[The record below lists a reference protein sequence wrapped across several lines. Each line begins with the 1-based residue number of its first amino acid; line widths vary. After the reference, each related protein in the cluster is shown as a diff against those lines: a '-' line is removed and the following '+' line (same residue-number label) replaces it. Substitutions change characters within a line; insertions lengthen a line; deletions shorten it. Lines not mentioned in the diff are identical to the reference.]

1 MKQDSRENKKSSPLK
16 TGLIILFVLTVL
28 YLVWSYIAGDLWI
41 KPSDL
46 DKEPKITWLK
56 KGQQDKIPSEQ
67 KLVPDTKEPS
77 AIVSLTQGEE
87 EISPPTP
94 ENDCK
99 QTADRI
105 RLFFEHLDTQG
116 YIKEYKLK
124 GSSLEHFNRLISKL
138 VANPPIIVRETD
150 DLFAILNNM
159 AHLYRVLGIQDVL
172 LVKDILANE
181 RELIE
186 PTMMLFN
193 KWSIIESQCT
203 DTNLPVSLPLPG
215 LYQYAGFFLNT
226 LGGQS
231 YLLRRATFIRVLLR
245 YYSILLLD
253 RANSEGINIYGIDI
267 RYHINSVID
276 ELDVAKDLS
285 GRQDYISNLFRIQ
298 EKYQAEY
305 GN

>member
-1 MKQDSRENKKSSPLK
+1 MKQDSREDKKTSPLK
-16 TGLIILFVLTVL
+16 TGLIIVFVLTAL

-46 DKEPKITWLK
+46 NKEPKITWLK
-56 KGQQDKIPSEQ
+56 NGQQDKIPSEQ
-67 KLVPDTKEPS
+67 KLAPDTKEPS
-77 AIVSLTQGEE
+77 SIASLTQGEE
-87 EISPPTP
+87 VLSPPTP

-99 QTADRI
+99 QTTDRI

-124 GSSLEHFNRLISKL
+124 ESSLEHFNRLISKL

-159 AHLYRVLGIQDVL
+159 AHLFRVLGIQDVL
-172 LVKDILANE
+172 LVKNILANE
-181 RELIE
+181 GELIE

-193 KWSIIESQCT
+193 KWSIIQSQCT
-203 DTNLPVSLPLPG
+203 ATDLPISLPLPG

-231 YLLRRATFIRVLLR
+231 YLLRRQTFIRVLLR

-267 RYHINSVID
+267 RYHLNSVID

-285 GRQDYISNLFRIQ
+285 GKQDYISNLYRIQ
-298 EKYQAEY
+298 EKYQVEY

>member
-1 MKQDSRENKKSSPLK
+1 MMQESREDKKPSPLK
-16 TGLIILFVLTVL
+16 TGLIIVFVLTAL

-67 KLVPDTKEPS
+67 KLTPDTKEPS
-77 AIVSLTQGEE
+77 AITSLTQGEE
-87 EISPPTP
+87 VLSPLTP

-105 RLFFEHLDTQG
+105 RLFFEHLDTQA

-124 GSSLEHFNRLISKL
+124 ESSLEHFNRLISKL

-159 AHLYRVLGIQDVL
+159 AHLYRVMGIQDVL

-193 KWSIIESQCT
+193 KWSVIQSQCT
-203 DTNLPVSLPLPG
+203 ATDLPISLPLPG

-231 YLLRRATFIRVLLR
+231 YLLRRQTFIRVLLR

-267 RYHINSVID
+267 RYHLNSVID
-276 ELDVAKDLS
+276 ELDVAKDLN
-285 GRQDYISNLFRIQ
+285 GRQDYISNLYRIQ